1 VSGSVSFD
9 RAAAYYDRT
18 RRITPEASAELT
30 HLLAGE
36 LEGRRRALEI
46 GLGTGLV
53 GLPLHAA
60 GVPLAGVDI
69 SPAMLGELRR
79 KAGGTWP
86 FPIAVADA
94 TRLPF
99 ADRTFG
105 GAIAR
110 HVLHLIPDWR
120 AAAAELVRVV
130 APGGVVLIGYGASSG
145 PWQEVDDHLGGSL
158 GPRSRRPGMQ
168 PGDLGALDLA
178 FAELGGTPREL
189 APVWQASTYTV
200 DIFLGEVGE
209 RVHSW
214 TWTLDEDVLR
224 AAIDDTRT
232 WALER
237 YGATDLVLEPRFPIP
252 FRAYDLH

>member
-1 VSGSVSFD
+1 MSGSVSFD

-30 HLLAGE
+30 RLLAGE

-46 GLGTGLV
+46 GVGTGLV

-60 GVPLAGVDI
+60 GLPLAGVDI
-69 SPAMLGELRR
+69 SPAMLEELRR
-79 KAGGTWP
+79 KAGGAWP

-99 ADRTFG
+99 ADGTFG

-110 HVLHLIPDWR
+110 HVLHLIPDWP
-120 AAAAELVRVV
+120 AVAAELVRVV
-130 APGGVVLIGYGASSG
+130 GLGGVVLIGLGYQGG
-145 PWQEVDDHLGGSL
+145 PFQEVADHLEGLVGPRAKRAGLQNGEAGRLDEVIASL
-158 GPRSRRPGMQ
+158 GGVGRDMPH
-168 PGDLGALDLA
+168 
-178 FAELGGTPREL
+178 
-189 APVWQASTYTV
+189 VWQVSTYTI
-200 DIFLGEVGE
+200 DAYLAEIGD
-209 RVHSW
+209 RIASW
-214 TWTLDEDVLR
+214 TWSVDPELLR